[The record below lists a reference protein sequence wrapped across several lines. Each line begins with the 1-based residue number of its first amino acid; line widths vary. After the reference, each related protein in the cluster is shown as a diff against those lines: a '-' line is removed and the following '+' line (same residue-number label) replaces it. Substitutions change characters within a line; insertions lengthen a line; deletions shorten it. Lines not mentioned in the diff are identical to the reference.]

1 MADNLRKFT
10 TQEVLN
16 KVYTDS
22 SGNTIGLQ
30 AQTSKETLNAV
41 LNTSTNSLNVSLS
54 GSNTISGDVTITGDL
69 TVQGNGTGNYDEIV
83 QGNLEISETL
93 RLNPTISSGSKTT
106 LAFMRSDANKWR
118 FIQPHDDSYLKLYND
133 GASDTQMYFA
143 SNNSIGI
150 ATNSPVAQGLTVAN
164 AGDVNLTLLADSDAN
179 ADNNWPMIDFRVD
192 NTSGNPEA
200 RIYYKQDITSL
211 VLATSNTNAVYVDE
225 NQNVGIG
232 GTPSNQLTVVADSAI
247 KNINIHTNVD
257 AAIVSPTDA
266 GARIFTT
273 GDGGSGIYAENG
285 HLAIQGRPSS
295 ARDIIFLTGDS
306 ASEVMRLT
314 GDGLTGIGMSPTE
327 FVDIEKSDNT
337 PRALQFSNTNN
348 GTNASGGFKA
358 TSNAGTLF
366 MRSISSSFT
375 TSGRNVAGTSQILS
389 TSTSGLVIA
398 STVDIQF
405 WTDTAKRMV
414 LDDNSRI
421 SLSNNDG
428 GDDNTIFGKS
438 AGDALTTNG
447 DENVLIG
454 HEAGND
460 MTTGERNVIIGY
472 QSGDRLTSGDRS
484 VAIGYGSLGNE
495 QTGGR
500 SIAIGFNALSQQ
512 NIGANTYNTALGVEA
527 GFHNRTGT
535 GNTFLGYNSG
545 KGASEESNSN
555 NVGVGYQTL
564 LNITTGANNIAIGK
578 DSSDAITSGSA
589 NVAIGT
595 SSLGANTTAHNNVAV
610 GTSVL
615 QSLNTSSQNTAIG
628 SSAMSSITN
637 ASGLSNCVAIG
648 YQAFQGGVNTTNGA
662 VGTVA
667 VGMNSLFSLTTGA
680 SNTAIGYKSGE
691 NVTSGGNSVM
701 IGNEAGNG
709 VSTSFYHVLIGDH
722 AGHKTLSDHGSVAVG
737 YYALANATSG
747 GYNTAIGYQ
756 ALEDNVSGEYSTALG
771 YQSLA
776 NATGEK
782 NTAVGYQSADA
793 LTTGVD
799 NVVIG
804 YSALSASTDAD
815 DTIAIGSGAMQLG
828 DVSGDANIGIGKDV
842 LQDLTTGAGN
852 ICIGK
857 NSGKNLTAGSLNT
870 FIGHLSGG
878 SGTDTEGPGSYNV
891 CIGEEAGYLLQR
903 TGGGAGGEKNIF
915 IGQAAGDTCTTGI
928 GNVIIGRTADVSD
941 VASENRI
948 GIGMDVNVG
957 VNNAVVLGN
966 NNVTA
971 VYMAQN
977 SGATVHCAGIDFSA
991 TQPAPNAG
999 TSTSEVLD
1007 GYEEG
1012 TWTPLPADASSSGN
1026 TASAGTATGH
1036 YTRIGRIV
1044 HCTFSLIN
1052 INTTGMTTSND
1063 FFIQGLPF
1071 AIATHASHAH
1081 GSVALENVNFTGEYV
1096 TISPAGGTSAIR
1108 LAEVPDNGNID
1119 IVMVSE
1125 INDDSADIYGHFT
1138 YMA

>member
-1 MADNLRKFT
+1 
-10 TQEVLN
+10 
-16 KVYTDS
+16 
-22 SGNTIGLQ
+22 
-30 AQTSKETLNAV
+30 
-41 LNTSTNSLNVSLS
+41 
-54 GSNTISGDVTITGDL
+54 
-69 TVQGNGTGNYDEIV
+69 
-83 QGNLEISETL
+83 
-93 RLNPTISSGSKTT
+93 
-106 LAFMRSDANKWR
+106 
-118 FIQPHDDSYLKLYND
+118 
-133 GASDTQMYFA
+133 
-143 SNNSIGI
+143 
-150 ATNSPVAQGLTVAN
+150 
-164 AGDVNLTLLADSDAN
+164 
-179 ADNNWPMIDFRVD
+179 
-192 NTSGNPEA
+192 
-200 RIYYKQDITSL
+200 
-211 VLATSNTNAVYVDE
+211 
-225 NQNVGIG
+225 
-232 GTPSNQLTVVADSAI
+232 
-247 KNINIHTNVD
+247 
-257 AAIVSPTDA
+257 
-266 GARIFTT
+266 
-273 GDGGSGIYAENG
+273 
-285 HLAIQGRPSS
+285 
-295 ARDIIFLTGDS
+295 
-306 ASEVMRLT
+306 
-314 GDGLTGIGMSPTE
+314 
-327 FVDIEKSDNT
+327 
-337 PRALQFSNTNN
+337 
-348 GTNASGGFKA
+348 
-358 TSNAGTLF
+358 
-366 MRSISSSFT
+366 
-375 TSGRNVAGTSQILS
+375 
-389 TSTSGLVIA
+389 
-398 STVDIQF
+398 
-405 WTDTAKRMV
+405 
-414 LDDNSRI
+414 
-421 SLSNNDG
+421 
-428 GDDNTIFGKS
+428 
-438 AGDALTTNG
+438 
-447 DENVLIG
+447 
-454 HEAGND
+454 
-460 MTTGERNVIIGY
+460 
-472 QSGDRLTSGDRS
+472 
-484 VAIGYGSLGNE
+484 
-495 QTGGR
+495 
-500 SIAIGFNALSQQ
+500 
-512 NIGANTYNTALGVEA
+512 
-527 GFHNRTGT
+527 
-535 GNTFLGYNSG
+535 LGYNSG

-628 SSAMSSITN
+628 SSAMSSIGTG